1 MYVIEG
7 FGKDQIK
14 DKSGLGMGKGE
25 NRNEIINVDILWLS
39 ETFWRTY
46 QVKELQA
53 VVISTRN

>member
-14 DKSGLGMGKGE
+14 DKNGLGMGKGE

-39 ETFWRTY
+39 ETF
-46 QVKELQA
+46 
-53 VVISTRN
+53 